1 MMAAIS
7 TRRLAIAGRCFALS
21 LLMCLC
27 TPANAHGGGHSDD
40 NDATVRAVL
49 DPLPASLEGVRVQLR
64 RTLAPQLLISNETRQ
79 PLTVFDDDGR
89 AFLRIGSGQ
98 VEADLGAAAFHRSN
112 TLMAPGAFAADA
124 SQAPNWQVVEPAP
137 HWGWFDL
144 RLRSSDVAVP
154 DDIQRHGKRAQ
165 VGQWRVPVQL
175 GDERTAITGRFEFVP
190 EPQGIPEAR
199 VTATGPLASS
209 TLVRAMNGS
218 ARSGVFVSYRGEQA
232 LLVYGAYDEPMLRFA
247 DSGVD
252 VNRHSETWQQIAPAG
267 APNYI
272 AGEDADWATVSTQPN
287 YGWVD
292 PRIGFVDEVAAT
304 DESVVLKRWSIPIQ
318 LGEQRATID
327 GITEWKPVTPLAK
340 AE

>member
-1 MMAAIS
+1 M
-7 TRRLAIAGRCFALS
+7 
-21 LLMCLC
+21 
-27 TPANAHGGGHSDD
+27 P
-40 NDATVRAVL
+40 
-49 DPLPASLEGVRVQLR
+49 
-64 RTLAPQLLISNETRQ
+64 
-79 PLTVFDDDGR
+79 
-89 AFLRIGSGQ
+89 
-98 VEADLGAAAFHRSN
+98 EA
-112 TLMAPGAFAADA
+112 
-124 SQAPNWQVVEPAP
+124 
-137 HWGWFDL
+137 
-144 RLRSSDVAVP
+144 
-154 DDIQRHGKRAQ
+154 
-165 VGQWRVPVQL
+165 
-175 GDERTAITGRFEFVP
+175 
-190 EPQGIPEAR
+190 QGIPEAR

-232 LLVYGAYDEPMLRFA
+232 LVVYGAYDEPMLRFA

-304 DESVVLKRWSIPIQ
+304 DESVVLKRWSIPVKV
-318 LGEQRATID
+318 GEQRATID